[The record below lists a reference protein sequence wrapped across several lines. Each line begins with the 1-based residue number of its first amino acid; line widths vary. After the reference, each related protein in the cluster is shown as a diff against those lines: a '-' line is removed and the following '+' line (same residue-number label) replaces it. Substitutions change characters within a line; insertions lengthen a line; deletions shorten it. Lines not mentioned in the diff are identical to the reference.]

1 MLKNKQMNKAKSTD
15 SKTPQKPEDKSH
27 QDQLELRDIMDASPI
42 AISWS
47 DLEGNVKYT
56 NRVFR
61 ELFGYTPED
70 IPTVDAWLERAY
82 PSDEYRDEVVTLGS
96 LFIKAKMEGKDI
108 SPIELAITCKDGSI
122 RYALQTLLITANR
135 FLAIYFD
142 ITDRRKIEEALEKS
156 EEQYRLLADNMTES
170 VWLIDLNTRQTIYV
184 SPSVEKMFGY
194 TMAEFKNISLKKI
207 LTEESFFKMVTS
219 FISELPRAMA
229 AKPPAVHQYAMEL
242 QACHKDGH
250 LMWIDSNLSF
260 IHDHNG
266 NLSVM
271 LGESRDMTERRLA
284 QEALKK
290 SEELYR
296 LLADH
301 TKDQVWMMDMNL
313 QITYVSPSVEKL
325 TGYTADEIKKM
336 PIDKMMAPD
345 SVIKAFDFINNRM
358 PKAFKLASRDFQ
370 YKTLELEFL
379 AKDGQSVWGECSF
392 NFIRNEK
399 GDPISI
405 LGEARNITEKKIAE
419 ALLRRSEEKYRTI
432 LEDIQEGYFETDLT
446 GNFTFFNDTVCRVM
460 GYTRDELFGMSN
472 KVYTEKEELKKV
484 FRAFNEVYRTGE
496 PFKDLQ
502 WQIKGKDGTKK
513 YIEGFISLIRDV
525 SGNPAGF
532 RGITRDITEKKVA
545 EKKLQKTLESLRKAV
560 GTTIQVLITVL
571 EARDPYTAGHQSRAA
586 DLARAIA
593 TEMGLNDDIIEGI
606 RMAAT
611 IHDIGKVS
619 VPAELLSKP
628 TKLTNLEF
636 SIIKGHSQSGYD
648 MLKNVDSPWPL
659 ADIVLQH
666 HERMDGTGYPQKLKG
681 EDIILEA
688 RILAVA
694 DVVEAIGSHRP
705 YRPSLGIEVALE
717 EIEKNKGT
725 LYDEAVV
732 DACLRLFRDKGYQLA

>member
-1 MLKNKQMNKAKSTD
+1 MTDTRSSTD
-15 SKTPQKPEDKSH
+15 LKAPQKPEDKSN
-27 QDQLELRDIMDASPI
+27 QDQQELLDIMDASPI

-47 DLEGNVKYT
+47 DMHGNIKYT

-61 ELFGYTPED
+61 ELFGYTVED

-82 PSDEYRDEVVTLGS
+82 PSAEYRDEVVTLGG
-96 LFIKAKMEGKDI
+96 LFIKTKMEGKET
-108 SPIELAITCKDGSI
+108 SPIELTITCKDGSI
-122 RYALQTLLITANR
+122 CHALQTLVVTSNR

-142 ITDRRKIEEALEKS
+142 ITDRKKIEEALEKS
-156 EEQYRLLADNMTES
+156 EEQYRLLADNMTEN
-170 VWLIDLNTRQTIYV
+170 VWLMDLNTKKTVYV
-184 SPSVEKMFGY
+184 SPSVEKMHGY
-194 TMAEFKNISLKKI
+194 TMDEFKDMSLRKI
-207 LTEESFFKMVTS
+207 LTEESFEKMVNAFVT
-219 FISELPRAMA
+219 ELPKAMA
-229 AKPPAVHQYAMEL
+229 TAPPAIHKFSLEL
-242 QACHKDGH
+242 QCRHKVGH
-250 LMWIDSNLSF
+250 LMWIYSTLSF
-260 IHDHNG
+260 IRDDNG
-266 NLSVM
+266 NPSLI
-271 LGESRDMTERRLA
+271 LGESIDITERRLA
-284 QEALKK
+284 QEALAK

-313 QITYVSPSVEKL
+313 KITYVSPSVEKL
-325 TGYTADEIKKM
+325 TGYTADEIKKL
-336 PIDKMMAPD
+336 PIDKLLAPD
-345 SVIKAFDFINNRM
+345 SVARAFDFINNRM

-379 AKDGQSVWGECSF
+379 TRDGQSVWGECSF

-399 GDPISI
+399 GEPVSI
-405 LGEARNITEKKIAE
+405 LGEARNITDKKIAE
-419 ALLRRSEEKYRTI
+419 ALLRKSEEKYRTI
-432 LEDIQEGYFETDLT
+432 LEDIQEGYFETDLA

-460 GYTRDELFGMSN
+460 GYTRDELFRMSN

-484 FRAFNEVYRTGE
+484 FSAFNEVYRTGQ

-513 YIEGFISLIRDV
+513 YIEGFISLIKDAA
-525 SGNPAGF
+525 GNPAGF
-532 RGITRDITEKKVA
+532 RGITRDITEKKAA
-545 EKKLQKTLESLRKAV
+545 ETKLQKTLESLRKAV
-560 GTTIQVLITVL
+560 GTTIQVLITLL

-593 TEMGLNDDIIEGI
+593 SEMGLNDDTIEGI

-648 MLKNVDSPWPL
+648 MLKNVESPWPL

-705 YRPSLGIEVALE
+705 YRPSLGIEAALE

-732 DACLRLFRDKGYQLA
+732 EACLRLFREKGYQLK